1 MKKYAY
7 LFSIA
12 ACFFILSCGNNEQ
25 KQAPVEPGPAA
36 SSNLMDE
43 GPAYDPMK
51 IDPSAPVVELT
62 LKAMGNSMADM
73 SFDQK
78 ELRVKAGSTI
88 HLLFINESTDGA
100 MSHNFVLIDEGSAE
114 KVGPEGM
121 KAGIDNNFVPKMKQ
135 VLVSTKMTQ
144 PKEKTEITFPAPQK
158 GTYDFIC
165 TYPGHYQK
173 MNGKFI
179 VI

>member
-1 MKKYAY
+1 MKKYAS
-7 LFSIA
+7 LISIA
-12 ACFFILSCGNNEQ
+12 ACFFISSCSNNGQ
-25 KQAPVEPGPAA
+25 KQAPAEPETAA
-36 SSNLMDE
+36 PSNLMDE
-43 GPAYDPMK
+43 GPAYDPIK
-51 IDPSAPVVELT
+51 IDPAAPVVEVT

-73 SFDQK
+73 SYDLK
-78 ELRVKAGSTI
+78 ELRVKAGSTV
-88 HLLFINESTDGA
+88 HLLFINESTDVS

-121 KAGIDNNFVPKMKQ
+121 KAGADNDYVPKMKQ
-135 VLVSTKMTQ
+135 VLVSTKMTA
-144 PKEKTEITFPAPQK
+144 PKEKTEITFPAPEK

-179 VI
+179 VN